1 MSFLIIHVGGTYFV
15 NHKTK
20 DCFPESAGLLNL
32 PMNEYLKGI
41 NSHDLQLFSGDTH
54 YDLEDYHYN
63 REDYHR
69 KQPAAIRRPG
79 TTKERRSKTHS
90 LTDRLNLL

>member
-1 MSFLIIHVGGTYFV
+1 M
-15 NHKTK
+15 
-20 DCFPESAGLLNL
+20 
-32 PMNEYLKGI
+32 
-41 NSHDLQLFSGDTH
+41 QLFSGDTH

-69 KQPAAIRRPG
+69 KQPAAIRRPD

-90 LTDRLNLL
+90 LTDTLNLLLQVTQGFIVNGSSEKFSE